1 MSVFG
6 ELIKKAIIIWKQNL
20 QRKCDVIVNVEE
32 WRIIKE
38 RKSRRKQGKVTTEE
52 EEQEEEFRRTRVGEE
67 GVESGFLG

>member
-20 QRKCDVIVNVEE
+20 QRKCDVIVNIEE

-52 EEQEEEFRRTRVGEE
+52 EELRRTRVGEE